1 MKKYCFIVLL
11 ILALAINSIAQTQ
24 NPPST
29 QTQQPQPP
37 VKSKSLT
44 MEDVSPIQPSTP
56 DPSTDKPTSKSRKSK
71 STKKDSKDP
80 NSSTSATSVA
90 EGIWQDRMDETE
102 INFLT
107 AELRSELSN
116 RSNESV
122 IELNRQKQYFK
133 ELSDE
138 GSKQGFSRERSV
150 DVIYREKYVKLRIQI
165 AEEER
170 INPPSETQ
178 LLYADSRKSRKKRLK
193 TSKSQNIPLLD
204 TKAVKARETK
214 LDKLINKMED
224 LEEEGRREG
233 VPAKIFED

>member
-1 MKKYCFIVLL
+1 MKKYCFVLLL

-24 NPPST
+24 NPPA
-29 QTQQPQPP
+29 QTQQPQTP

-80 NSSTSATSVA
+80 NGSTSAASVA
-90 EGIWQDRMDETE
+90 EGIWQDKMDETE
-102 INFLT
+102 IKLLT
-107 AELRSELSN
+107 AELRSELSS
-116 RSNESV
+116 RSNDSV
-122 IELNRQKQYFK
+122 IELNRQKQYLK
-133 ELSDE
+133 ELSSE
-138 GSKQGFSRERSV
+138 GSQQGFSRERST
-150 DVIYREKYVKLRIQI
+150 DVVYREKYVKLRMQI

-193 TSKSQNIPLLD
+193 TSRSQNIPLLD